1 MLYTIN
7 FIIRNTCIKKQNCR
21 QPKSAIDPVH
31 EAQSQPQSPKP
42 LQLYSSSFKHLF
54 FNIVYIASSSEFLP
68 GLSSPSPWWL
78 VISMQCILP
87 IPYCGSILLDNRL
100 SVQIVGSPQHL
111 LENLNLLFSQLTPLI
126 DFCIRG
132 AMLWVCPKLFF

>member
-21 QPKSAIDPVH
+21 QPKSAIDSVH
-31 EAQSQPQSPKP
+31 EAQSQPESPKP
-42 LQLYSSSFKHLF
+42 LQLYFSS

-100 SVQIVGSPQHL
+100 SVRIVGSPQHL
-111 LENLNLLFSQLTPLI
+111 LENLNLLFQP
-126 DFCIRG
+126 
-132 AMLWVCPKLFF
+132 AHLFYRLLH